1 MIVTGDR
8 EDEHFGRY
16 EENAYMW
23 RMMKLVGHPDVSIYE
38 LDGHNHGDMVGP
50 GLTIALKNMDRLL
63 KNR

>member
-1 MIVTGDR
+1 
-8 EDEHFGRY
+8 
-16 EENAYMW
+16 MW